1 MVRKKTHI
9 KARIRYEMAG
19 CRIKLGDLSNAESDL
34 KYSTPIFQRA
44 GDIHSYSK
52 SLLLSSSISR
62 QRRDFSS
69 ALRNY
74 TKLIKDLEDTDLI
87 RTRAACYFNMAA
99 IYRRLGRIEKSFQ
112 VSDQAKKYYEQLG
125 DDHALA
131 QLEINRYISYVAM
144 EQYDRV
150 QNSKDWVLKVIKK
163 KGTLQDM
170 VKYYASLTS
179 ANIKQGY
186 FTEALKDINRML
198 KICHK
203 NNMLSDYLNLLLKK
217 GYYFYYRGYKKRAL
231 AQYKLALEHINTY
244 RWFKKLKTVALFN
257 LGTLSFEV
265 GNIDEA
271 EKYMIAAMRDDNKNS
286 IIVKEG
292 EILLRKIEK
301 RRME

>member
-1 MVRKKTHI
+1 
-9 KARIRYEMAG
+9 MAG

>member
-1 MVRKKTHI
+1 MVRKKTRI
-9 KARIRYEMAG
+9 KARIRYEMAR

-34 KYSTPIFQRA
+34 KYSTPIFKQA

-52 SLLLSSSISR
+52 SLLLSSVINK
-62 QRRDFSS
+62 QKKKFSLS
-69 ALRNY
+69 LKNY
-74 TKLIKDLEDTDLI
+74 TKVIRELEGTDLI

-99 IYRRLGRIEKSFQ
+99 IYRRLGQIDKSFQ
-112 VSDQAKKYYEQLG
+112 VSDQAKKLYEQLG

-131 QLEINRYISYVAM
+131 QLEINRYISYVDL

-150 QNSKDWVLKVIKK
+150 QSSKDWVLQTIKK
-163 KGTLQDM
+163 KGTLQDL
-170 VKYYASLTS
+170 VKYYASLST
-179 ANIKQGY
+179 ANIRQGH
-186 FTEALKDINRML
+186 FSEALMDINRML

-231 AQYKLALEHINTY
+231 AQYILALEHINTY
-244 RWFKKLKTVALFN
+244 RWFKNMRKVALFN
-257 LGTLSFEV
+257 LGTLSFEI

-271 EKYMIAAMRDDNKNS
+271 EKYMVAAMRDDNKNS

-301 RRME
+301 RRKE

>member
-1 MVRKKTHI
+1 
-9 KARIRYEMAG
+9 MAG
-19 CRIKLGDLSNAESDL
+19 CRIKLGDLSNAENDL

-62 QRRDFSS
+62 QRGDFSA

-74 TKLIKDLEDTDLI
+74 TKLIKDLETTDLVG
-87 RTRAACYFNMAA
+87 TRAASYFNMAV
-99 IYRRLGRIEKSFQ
+99 IYRRLGRIDKSFQ
-112 VSDQAKKYYEQLG
+112 VSDQAKKLYKQLG
-125 DDHALA
+125 DEHALA
-131 QLEINRYISYVAM
+131 QLEINKYISYVDLG
-144 EQYDRV
+144 QYDRV
-150 QNSKDWVLKVIKK
+150 LKSKDWVLQTIKK
-163 KGTLQDM
+163 KGTLRDL
-170 VKYYASLTS
+170 VKYYSSLTS
-179 ANIKQGY
+179 ANIHQGH
-186 FTEALKDINRML
+186 FSEALKDINRML

-203 NNMLSDYLNLLLKK
+203 NNMLWDYLNLLLKK
-217 GYYFYYRGYKKRAL
+217 GYYFYCRGYKKRAL

-244 RWFKKLKTVALFN
+244 RWFKNMRSTALFN
-257 LGTLSFEV
+257 LGTLAFEI

-292 EILLRKIEK
+292 EILLREIEK